1 MAPSTAT
8 PAIVADPVHSVVAM
22 QTAETQAPAAAS
34 PIASS
39 AAVSTASV
47 ALPTVESAPILA
59 IPAMVSNSMDITS
72 NLLAPPSNMYT
83 SNEQLE
89 RDLDDLPF
97 LDVEE
102 MPMSVIS
109 GDQSQLSLDVQQSAS
124 VTEASFTGMIGAQ
137 PEEQKNDDEDE
148 ADADSDS
155 ESSGDEAASNKSW
168 SPLPSPSPNSSPAPS
183 ASPSP

>member
-1 MAPSTAT
+1 MAPVTVAPSAVAESVQTTAAM
-8 PAIVADPVHSVVAM
+8 PPLAPVM
-22 QTAETQAPAAAS
+22 MEAAS
-34 PIASS
+34 TGPIAP
-39 AAVSTASV
+39 
-47 ALPTVESAPILA
+47 PTVESAPIQA
-59 IPAMVSNSMDITS
+59 IPMLASNSMDMTS
-72 NLLAPPSNMYT
+72 NSDHMLAPPSNMYS

-109 GDQSQLSLDVQQSAS
+109 GEQSQHSLDLQQQAP
-124 VTEASFTGMIGAQ
+124 VAEASFMGKMAAQ

-148 ADADSDS
+148 ADGDSDS
-155 ESSGDEAASNKSW
+155 GSSGDEAGSNKSW

-183 ASPSP
+183 ASPSL